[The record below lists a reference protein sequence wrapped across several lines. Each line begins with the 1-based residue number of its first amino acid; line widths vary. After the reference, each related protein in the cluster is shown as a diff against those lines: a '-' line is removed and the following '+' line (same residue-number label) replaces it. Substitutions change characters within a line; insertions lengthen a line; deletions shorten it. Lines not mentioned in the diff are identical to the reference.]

1 MDKSLGKAL
10 SICTTSSKH
19 SSPFPHRLGSSAGFA
34 QPTASGPLLSALPSI
49 DPSPSPF
56 SGCGY
61 SSGSF
66 PESGLL
72 PTGSSRLHGPTSAAP
87 ELQPPSSFTLG
98 AKGASVQTVSIWKA
112 APPALWLPPPS
123 LLPEAGS
130 GAGWWSSTVQRLM
143 AEVLSPGTQRASR
156 GLRVGPASPA
166 QSHGCNGL
174 FCPSPALPRPSSCI
188 PWQGEAS
195 RGLEGAFAR
204 TRRFYEKKES
214 SSLRKNR

>member
-10 SICTTSSKH
+10 TLCTKSSKH

-34 QPTASGPLLSALPSI
+34 QPTAAGPLLSALPSI

-66 PESGLL
+66 PKSGLL
-72 PTGSSRLHGPTSAAP
+72 PTGSSWLHGPTSAAP

-112 APPALWLPPPS
+112 APPALRLPATQP
-123 LLPEAGS
+123 LARGKLGGWMVVFHGPEADGRGAQPRDTEGLQGAS
-130 GAGWWSSTVQRLM
+130 G
-143 AEVLSPGTQRASR
+143 GTSE
-156 GLRVGPASPA
+156 
-166 QSHGCNGL
+166 
-174 FCPSPALPRPSSCI
+174 PSSE
-188 PWQGEAS
+188 PQV
-195 RGLEGAFAR
+195 
-204 TRRFYEKKES
+204 
-214 SSLRKNR
+214 